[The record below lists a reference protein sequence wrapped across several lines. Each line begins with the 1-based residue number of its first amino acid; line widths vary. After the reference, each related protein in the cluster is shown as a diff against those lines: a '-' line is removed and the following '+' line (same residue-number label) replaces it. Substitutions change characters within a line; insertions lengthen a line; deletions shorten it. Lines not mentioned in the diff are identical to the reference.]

1 MAVPASFHDDLR
13 RIVGPAHV
21 LTGIECGPY
30 VVEGRTPE
38 AVVAPGSKDDIAAI
52 LMAAGEAGVPVTPWG
67 GGPTM
72 ARGSPPPRLGPVLF
86 LGRLHPLARPGPGGP
101 PGAGGA

>member
-38 AVVAPGSKDDIAAI
+38 AVVAPGSKEDIAAI
-52 LMAAGEAGVPVTPWG
+52 LMAAGEAGVPGTPRG
-67 GGPTM
+67 GGTTIVV
-72 ARGSPPPRLGPVLF
+72 GSPPPRPGLVPFLCRGYPVL
-86 LGRLHPLARPGPGGP
+86 LHEARGL
-101 PGAGGA
+101 